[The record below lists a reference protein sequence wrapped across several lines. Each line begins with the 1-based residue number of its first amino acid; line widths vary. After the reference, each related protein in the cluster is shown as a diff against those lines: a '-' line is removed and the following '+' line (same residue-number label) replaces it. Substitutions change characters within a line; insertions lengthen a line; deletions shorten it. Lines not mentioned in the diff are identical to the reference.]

1 MGYDIPAAIGVKMAH
16 PNTEVFILMGD
27 GNYQLH
33 PMELVT
39 AVQERTKITVILNVN
54 YGFQSIHGHQK
65 GYVGHSLGN
74 EFKVVNEKT
83 KLLDDGEFI
92 EIDYVKIA
100 EGIGLR
106 TWYAINEEEIIK
118 ALKEARIESKSC
130 MIVVPTE
137 KYRYAPDSGVWWE
150 VIGAEVTN
158 DAKTKELVKLKE
170 SGRKK
175 QRYYI

>member
-1 MGYDIPAAIGVKMAH
+1 MSMSDPISDYLTRIRNAHMASKDWVDIPSSLLKRRISFVLREEK
-16 PNTEVFILMGD
+16 FI
-27 GNYQLH
+27 
-33 PMELVT
+33 
-39 AVQERTKITVILNVN
+39 R
-54 YGFQSIHGHQK
+54 
-65 GYVGHSLGN
+65 
-74 EFKVVNEKT
+74 
-83 KLLDDGEFI
+83 
-92 EIDYVKIA
+92 DYVKIA